1 MLTTIIYIN
10 LWMQQNISFTKIYSK
25 LLLLE
30 HMGPTLGQLHICV
43 FYFLMVHIVYHVYC
57 VPVKF

>member
-1 MLTTIIYIN
+1 MAILVHDPPSYVA
-10 LWMQQNISFTKIYSK
+10 
-25 LLLLE
+25 